1 MVDGSVL
8 LVQPIPDAFRQKVGI
23 DFAEKVEADLAV
35 LIQPFAIVVQCTGDA
50 GEIEIEHKISV
61 TTRCGMLPDVEVAKE
76 VVELVAGTHIVVM
89 LQHVQRQALPET
101 ARTDEEE
108 KAVRLLYHGDEAGFV
123 HVIIVFTADDR
134 EVHHAVGKSLSAG
147 Y

>member
-1 MVDGSVL
+1 M
-8 LVQPIPDAFRQKVGI
+8 K
-23 DFAEKVEADLAV
+23 K
-35 LIQPFAIVVQCTGDA
+35 
-50 GEIEIEHKISV
+50 K
-61 TTRCGMLPDVEVAKE
+61 
-76 VVELVAGTHIVVM
+76 
-89 LQHVQRQALPET
+89 
-101 ARTDEEE
+101 